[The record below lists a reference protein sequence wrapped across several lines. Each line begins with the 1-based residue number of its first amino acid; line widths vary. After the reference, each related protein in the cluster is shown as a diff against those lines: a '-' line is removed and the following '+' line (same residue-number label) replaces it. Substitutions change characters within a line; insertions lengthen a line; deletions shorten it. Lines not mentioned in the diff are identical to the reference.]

1 MRQIN
6 EINNKNLFLYQI
18 FYFKITFVNSQL
30 ENTNSKGDLV
40 LNTSYLIIENDR
52 IFHLFIVLG
61 NLKISCNFYGKG
73 MWFWKMLCILD
84 SKEEVY
90 LSKFDLLN
98 WFTVR
103 ENIIYV
109 HKIRN
114 NSWAI
119 IKTVVFLLFSPFSYR
134 STAEIHL
141 SI

>member
-73 MWFWKMLCILD
+73 M
-84 SKEEVY
+84 
-90 LSKFDLLN
+90 
-98 WFTVR
+98 
-103 ENIIYV
+103 
-109 HKIRN
+109 
-114 NSWAI
+114 
-119 IKTVVFLLFSPFSYR
+119 
-134 STAEIHL
+134 
-141 SI
+141 